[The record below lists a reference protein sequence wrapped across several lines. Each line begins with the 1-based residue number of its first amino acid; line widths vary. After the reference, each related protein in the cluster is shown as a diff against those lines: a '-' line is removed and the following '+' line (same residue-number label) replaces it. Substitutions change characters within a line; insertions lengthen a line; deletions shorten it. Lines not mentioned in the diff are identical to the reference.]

1 MGLTYSR
8 IRGGVSLII
17 NEHKLEVTFPDVKIA
32 RVLYTPVSGG
42 RGKSLVVTVGSYVE
56 PSVEE
61 VNGALRLSTGE
72 LIIEVNPD
80 YSISFINGKGELL
93 AREIKRE
100 VGDNG
105 LGGLWSNQVIIAKG
119 KGFYGLGQHQGLFNY
134 RNHEVYLLQRNPT
147 ETALPIL
154 VSNVGYGLMWDHYSL
169 SKVSVSELTSD
180 ESRVE
185 YWSEDVDAV
194 DYYFILGPSMDD
206 VVSGYRRLT
215 GKAPMLP
222 KWAFGYWQ
230 SRERYRTQEELI
242 SIVKEFRSR
251 GIPIDV
257 IVQDW
262 LYWGKYGW
270 NAMRFDEA
278 NYPNPAEMAK
288 EVHELGARIV
298 ISIWPKFG
306 RKTDAYRMFKDK
318 GYLIPGSLN
327 YDPFNDDARREYWRL
342 IEENFAKVGIDG
354 WWLDASEPELDK
366 PRDSTSDTGT
376 WTFYTGLH
384 DSNTA
389 MGRGSRFMNA
399 YPLMHTKAVYEG
411 QRGSMN
417 RRVVILTRS
426 AFLGQQRH
434 SAITWSG
441 DVHHDWG
448 VLAGQI
454 PAGLNFSISGI
465 PYWTTDTGGFFSGDP
480 STPAYA
486 EVFTRWL
493 QWSTF
498 CPIMRVHGTW
508 YAKEPWMFTEPVYS
522 IIKQY
527 IEFRYRLL
535 PYIYSVAWM
544 VTSRDYTMMRPLV
557 MDFQSDEEVLNVGD
571 QYMFGPFIMV
581 SPVAAPVRRRRVYLP
596 GKVQWFDFWTGKAY
610 TGGSY
615 INAEAP
621 LDRIPLHVKAGSILP
636 LGPIKANSSEPEN
649 PIELRVYDGGDSEF
663 TLYFDDGESYNY
675 ENGEYC
681 LIPLRWLSGEG
692 RLIIG
697 DASGGYCGRIN
708 SLQFNVV
715 LVSEGH
721 GIGASPSKPD
731 YSINYSGRAVEV
743 KVK

>member
-1 MGLTYSR
+1 MGLTYSKV
-8 IRGGVSLII
+8 RGGVSFTVGEL
-17 NEHKLEVTFPDVKIA
+17 KLEVTFPDAKVA
-32 RVLYTPVSGG
+32 RVLYAPMTKGE
-42 RGKSLVVTVGSYVE
+42 RKSLVVTSSSYVE
-56 PSVEE
+56 PSIEE
-61 VNGALRLSTGE
+61 GNGTLRLSTGE
-72 LIIEVNPD
+72 LIIEINPD
-80 YSISFINGKGELL
+80 YSISFMDSKGNVM
-93 AREIKRE
+93 AREVRRE

-134 RNHEVYLLQRNPT
+134 RNHEVHLLQRNPT

-154 VSNVGYGLMWDHYSL
+154 ISNVGYGLMWDHYSL
-169 SKVSVSELTSD
+169 SRVRVGELTSD
-180 ESRVE
+180 ESRIE

-194 DYYFILGPSMDD
+194 DYYFILGPSIDN

-230 SRERYRTQEELI
+230 SRERYRSQDEVI
-242 SIVKEFRSR
+242 SIVKEFRRR

-262 LYWGKYGW
+262 FYWGKYGW
-270 NAMRFDEA
+270 NAMRFDEE
-278 NYPNPAEMAK
+278 NYPNPTEMAK
-288 EVHELGARIV
+288 EVHGLGTRII
-298 ISIWPKFG
+298 ISIWPIFG
-306 RKTDAYRMFKDK
+306 QKTEVHKAFKDK

-327 YDPFNDDARREYWRL
+327 YDPFNEEARREYWRL
-342 IEENFAKVGIDG
+342 IAENFAKVGIDG
-354 WWLDASEPELDK
+354 WWLDASEPELDR
-366 PRDSTSDTGT
+366 PRDTSSDRGT
-376 WTFYTGLH
+376 WSFYTGLH
-384 DSNTA
+384 DSTTA
-389 MGRGSRFMNA
+389 MGRGSMYLNA

-480 STPAYA
+480 ATPAYG
-486 EVFTRWL
+486 EVFTRWF

-498 CPIMRVHGTW
+498 CPVMRVHGTW
-508 YAKEPWMFTEPVYS
+508 YAKEPWMFPEPIYS
-522 IIKQY
+522 ILRQY

-544 VTSRDYTMMRPLV
+544 VTEGDYTMMRPLV
-557 MDFQSDEEVLNVGD
+557 MDFQDDEVLNIGD

-581 SPVAAPVRRRRVYLP
+581 SPVTVPTRKRRVYLP
-596 GKVQWFDFWTGKAY
+596 GKGQWFDFWTGRRYA
-610 TGGSY
+610 GGSY
-615 INAEAP
+615 IDVDAP

-636 LGPIKANSSEPEN
+636 LGPVKSNSSEQEN

-663 TLYFDDGESYNY
+663 RLYFDDGESYNY
-675 ENGEYC
+675 EKGEYC
-681 LIPLRWLSGEG
+681 IIPLRWLNSEG
-692 RLIIG
+692 KLIIG
-697 DASGGYCGRIN
+697 DASGSYCSSISGI
-708 SLQFNVV
+708 QFNVV
-715 LVSEGH
+715 IVSEGH
-721 GIGASPSKPD
+721 GTGVLPSKPD
-731 YSINYSGRAVEV
+731 YSVNYSGRTVEV